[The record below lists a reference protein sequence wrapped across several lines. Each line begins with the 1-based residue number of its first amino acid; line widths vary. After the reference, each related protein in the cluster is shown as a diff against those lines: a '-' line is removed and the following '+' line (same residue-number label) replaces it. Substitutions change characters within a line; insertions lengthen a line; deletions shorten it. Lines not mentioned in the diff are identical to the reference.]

1 MGEEEGGVALAQ
13 AIERAVTDRLK
24 NPQGYQELITE
35 VGRLVANSDVA
46 DNQDDLALY
55 FNSLTSVVSVLNKQT
70 SDLVEQTLK
79 VNLSA
84 VRQED
89 VLPLVLDY
97 YEALVSS
104 CALYGQSIFKSLI
117 HQTTYSE
124 CDDVVSEAA
133 LGTLLNI
140 VQHVPSQFRIMVEV
154 CRSECPFFRKTHNV
168 LDNFFHNLFDMTLEL
183 PDLLPLTLELSVGT
197 LLKLDLDTRDEPE
210 EEEEEQ
216 GDDQDMFEM
225 DMNQGDEAVEAEPEI
240 VVDAN
245 SSRSKLDTLMQLAL
259 DFMRAWQEKHPDG
272 VNVLWMQYKDV
283 FLTQIIT
290 TYQSKRVQFLLFFLS
305 SWQPDFV
312 EDWLNTMVELTL
324 DVSKHMPLRQAACG
338 YMASYLARAGFM
350 SHTYDLML
358 CAEGWLFVPHPV
370 LALRHCQHI
379 WSHFVLIVCSL
390 SIVLSSHRTLSFS
403 VTFVMS
409 LTP

>member
-154 CRSECPFFRKTHNV
+154 RGERPRLTTGVDNTILHVDNRCADLNV
-168 LDNFFHNLFDMTLEL
+168 LFFARHT
-183 PDLLPLTLELSVGT
+183 
-197 LLKLDLDTRDEPE
+197 
-210 EEEEEQ
+210 
-216 GDDQDMFEM
+216 MFWTT
-225 DMNQGDEAVEAEPEI
+225 
-240 VVDAN
+240 
-245 SSRSKLDTLMQLAL
+245 SS
-259 DFMRAWQEKHPDG
+259 
-272 VNVLWMQYKDV
+272 
-283 FLTQIIT
+283 T
-290 TYQSKRVQFLLFFLS
+290 TS
-305 SWQPDFV
+305 S
-312 EDWLNTMVELTL
+312 T
-324 DVSKHMPLRQAACG
+324 
-338 YMASYLARAGFM
+338 
-350 SHTYDLML
+350 
-358 CAEGWLFVPHPV
+358 
-370 LALRHCQHI
+370 
-379 WSHFVLIVCSL
+379 
-390 SIVLSSHRTLSFS
+390 
-403 VTFVMS
+403 
-409 LTP
+409 